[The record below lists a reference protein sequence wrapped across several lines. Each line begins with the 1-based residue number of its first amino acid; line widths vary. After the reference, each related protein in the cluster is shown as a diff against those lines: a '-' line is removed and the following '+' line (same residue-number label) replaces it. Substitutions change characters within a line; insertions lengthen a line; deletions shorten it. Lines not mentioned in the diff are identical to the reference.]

1 MKRFIFLFVLPA
13 ILSIHVVSAQA
24 TATFTASA
32 TIIQPIGITTTS
44 DMNFANIDAKS
55 GGAVILTPENTRISS
70 GGVELADGTNVSA
83 AEFEVTGQ
91 SGYSF
96 SISLPD
102 GQYDLTNGNENM
114 VLKDFT
120 SSIVDGGNLSDG
132 SKLVRVG
139 ATLEVNAKQPPGTY
153 TTPRNLE
160 VSVNYN

>member
-1 MKRFIFLFVLPA
+1 MKRFLFLFVLIA
-13 ILSIHVVSAQA
+13 ILSTCVASAQA

-44 DMNFANIDAKS
+44 NMNFANIDAKS

-83 AEFEVTGQ
+83 AEFEITGQ

-96 SISLPD
+96 SITLPE
-102 GQYDLTNGNENM
+102 GQYNLTSGNENM
-114 VLKDFT
+114 VIRDFT
-120 SSIVDGGNLSDG
+120 SNIVDGSNLSDG
-132 SKLVRVG
+132 SKLIRVG
-139 ATLEVNAKQPPGTY
+139 ATLEVNPNQTPGTY
-153 TTPRNLE
+153 TTPRTLE